1 MDLWDKRI
9 VLPFL
14 IDPDESSDKNY
25 LPSKRLA
32 RQLLRREIEEA
43 FNISKRKFVKVKK
56 ILFKDWIIGLA
67 CNSY

>member
-43 FNISKRKFVKVKK
+43 KK
-56 ILFKDWIIGLA
+56 
-67 CNSY
+67 SRQV

>member
-1 MDLWDKRI
+1 LRADLRAKNLQKFFWRLIMDLWDKRI

-43 FNISKRKFVKVKK
+43 KK
-56 ILFKDWIIGLA
+56 
-67 CNSY
+67 SRQV